1 MEYKQTSYHKLG
13 LRWLPVRQQLLYKV
27 ALLTHKAALFS
38 VQFYTK
44 TAVLNGFVQF

>member
-1 MEYKQTSYHKLG
+1 MENFLDNTMDTF
-13 LRWLPVRQQLLYKV
+13 
-27 ALLTHKAALFS
+27 LTFILNSILHFCRAFFS